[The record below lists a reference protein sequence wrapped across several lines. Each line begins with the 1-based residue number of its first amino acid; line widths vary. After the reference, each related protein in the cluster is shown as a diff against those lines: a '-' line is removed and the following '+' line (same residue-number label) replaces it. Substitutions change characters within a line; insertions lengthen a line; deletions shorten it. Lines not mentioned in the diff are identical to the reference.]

1 MQKPLHGS
9 STNIPKLMFTVLNG
23 GKASGSKVR
32 FSKFY
37 LIMDMRVSDQ
47 VDALEVYY
55 KISASIKKA
64 ITSHKLGE
72 AGFKSNSSGQYFN
85 ALDNI
90 NDSFKL
96 LEDAIN

>member
-1 MQKPLHGS
+1 
-9 STNIPKLMFTVLNG
+9 MFTVLNG